1 MMFVHGKILLRW
13 ITAGLVIPIVTGCAS
28 LLAKPAP
35 PPTYYV
41 LAAVPEAGSAR
52 PAGKAQRGPAVGVAP
67 VNLPD
72 YLNVPEIV
80 VRTTRNMLDRAYMHN
95 WGAPLEEN
103 FASVLAENLGVMI
116 PTEAITVLP
125 SALFFRPDFQVSVD
139 VLKFE
144 RDAEGLV
151 TLIARWALLGGDGQE
166 LLAMQRSLF
175 QQPAPADDHDA
186 IAAAMSTTVAQL
198 SQTIAGAIRSR
209 SHLGLFSRAS
219 TDSPK

>member
-1 MMFVHGKILLRW
+1 MMLVHWKIHMMW
-13 ITAGLVIPIVTGCAS
+13 IVVGLFIPIVTGCAS
-28 LLAKPAP
+28 LLPKPAP
-35 PPTYYV
+35 PPTFYV
-41 LAAVPEAGSAR
+41 LAAVPEAESAR

-67 VNLPD
+67 VNLPN

-80 VRTTRNMLDRAYMHN
+80 VRTTRNTLDRAYLHK

-144 RDAEGLV
+144 RDAEGLA
-151 TLIARWALLGGDGQE
+151 TLIARWVLLDGDGQE
-166 LLAMQRSLF
+166 MLAMQRSIF
-175 QQPAPADDHDA
+175 QQPAPADDYDA
-186 IAAAMSTTVAQL
+186 IAAALSTTVAQL

-209 SHLGLFSRAS
+209 SHLGLFSRAGI
-219 TDSPK
+219 DPPK

>member
-1 MMFVHGKILLRW
+1 MMFVHGKTLLRW
-13 ITAGLVIPIVTGCAS
+13 ITAGLLIPIVTGCAS
-28 LLAKPAP
+28 LLPKPAP

-41 LAAVPEAGSAR
+41 LATIPEAESAT
-52 PAGKAQRGPAVGVAP
+52 GKAQRGPVVGVAP

-72 YLNVPEIV
+72 YLNAPEIV
-80 VRTTRNMLDRAYMHN
+80 VRPTRNTLDRAYLHN

-151 TLIARWALLGGDGQE
+151 TLIARWALLDGDGQE
-166 LLAMQRSLF
+166 LLAMQRSIF
-175 QQPAPADDHDA
+175 QQPAPADDYDA

-198 SQTIAGAIRSR
+198 SQTVAAAIRSR
-209 SHLGLFSRAS
+209 SHSGLFSRAS
-219 TDSPK
+219 IDPPK